1 MDLGAGEAI
10 AKRTSMTW
18 RWQHELILELH
29 NLPDA
34 VGVHDLEARKT
45 AHRLSM
51 YISRGRWIMWSS
63 PSSATSTTS
72 SLGS

>member
-45 AHRLSM
+45 AHPVIHVHFTRPVDHVVESLERDLNN
-51 YISRGRWIMWSS
+51 I
-63 PSSATSTTS
+63 A
-72 SLGS
+72 LGS